1 MSSEKTIKTGGK
13 MTRSEAQRKSNDK
26 YMSGEITRAEW
37 SKEFDEMSNIRIWLA
52 DGRIENGSK
61 SDS

>member
-26 YMSGEITRAEW
+26 YMSGEITREEW
-37 SKEFDEMSNIRIWLA
+37 SKEFDDLSNVRIWLA

>member
-1 MSSEKTIKTGGK
+1 

-26 YMSGEITRAEW
+26 YMSGEITREEW
-37 SKEFDEMSNIRIWLA
+37 SKEFDDLSNVRIWLT

>member
-13 MTRSEAQRKSNDK
+13 MTRAEAQRKSNDK
-26 YMSGEITRAEW
+26 YMSGEITKEQW

-52 DGRIENGSK
+52 EGKVENGSE
-61 SDS
+61 SNS

>member
-1 MSSEKTIKTGGK
+1 MSSETTTQTGGK

-26 YMSGEITRAEW
+26 YMSGEITREEW
-37 SKEFDEMSNIRIWLA
+37 SKEFDDLSNVRIWLA

-61 SDS
+61 SNS